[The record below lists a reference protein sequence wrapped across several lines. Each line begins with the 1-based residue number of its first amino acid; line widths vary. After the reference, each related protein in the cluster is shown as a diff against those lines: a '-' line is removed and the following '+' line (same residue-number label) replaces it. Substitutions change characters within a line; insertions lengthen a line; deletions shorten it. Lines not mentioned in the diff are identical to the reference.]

1 MPIRRTLKN
10 VVKNYT
16 EAEVKVREATSNDP
30 WGPSGTLMS
39 EIARLT
45 HDMVSYTEIM
55 QIIWKR
61 LNDSGKNWRHVYK
74 TLLLLDYLVKAGSE
88 NVARACRENIYT
100 IQTLKDFQYVEEG
113 KDYGM
118 NVREKAKQLTLLLKD
133 EERLKNERTKMTRTR
148 ERLTPG
154 TRDWETPEAYADSWG
169 RAAPGGDGYNQHRS
183 IPTDGPRHQPTQ
195 RQRSASLSEVDAAR
209 PSSPG
214 EEELQLQLALAMS
227 KEEHDAEVKREKSE
241 EAKIAMAIEASKRD
255 QEHRQKARPASQ
267 PSTLL
272 QSQKKPASADL
283 FSDDDGYS
291 QVLGKQLQD
300 PWATPS
306 RPQASAFKSPG
317 NDPWSAA
324 PPTTAVI
331 NDPWGESPSPSSQ
344 MAASYSLSSVPNYS
358 INAGTS
364 SGAWGSSSGAAYGA
378 NGAKSTVDEFDIFS
392 SRPAS
397 NQPMAMSAGPTGPTG
412 NSTRDTAASE
422 FLGTNRDLVDLDNL
436 VAVPQNRSVN
446 PFAMNRAVNNPFTA
460 PRETAARVPMSMLAA
475 SQQQAQGGS
484 FQAYPGGPQGL
495 PPPLV
500 PMNTQAGGRGGTN
513 PFL

>member
-154 TRDWETPEAYADSWG
+154 TRDWETPE
-169 RAAPGGDGYNQHRS
+169 
-183 IPTDGPRHQPTQ
+183 
-195 RQRSASLSEVDAAR
+195 VC
-209 PSSPG
+209 
-214 EEELQLQLALAMS
+214 
-227 KEEHDAEVKREKSE
+227 
-241 EAKIAMAIEASKRD
+241 
-255 QEHRQKARPASQ
+255 
-267 PSTLL
+267 
-272 QSQKKPASADL
+272 
-283 FSDDDGYS
+283 
-291 QVLGKQLQD
+291 
-300 PWATPS
+300 
-306 RPQASAFKSPG
+306 
-317 NDPWSAA
+317 
-324 PPTTAVI
+324 
-331 NDPWGESPSPSSQ
+331 
-344 MAASYSLSSVPNYS
+344 
-358 INAGTS
+358 
-364 SGAWGSSSGAAYGA
+364 
-378 NGAKSTVDEFDIFS
+378 
-392 SRPAS
+392 
-397 NQPMAMSAGPTGPTG
+397 
-412 NSTRDTAASE
+412 
-422 FLGTNRDLVDLDNL
+422 
-436 VAVPQNRSVN
+436 
-446 PFAMNRAVNNPFTA
+446 NNI
-460 PRETAARVPMSMLAA
+460 
-475 SQQQAQGGS
+475 
-484 FQAYPGGPQGL
+484 
-495 PPPLV
+495 
-500 PMNTQAGGRGGTN
+500 
-513 PFL
+513 